1 MRYKCLVAAMIAA
14 AAAAP
19 LSAQSVTAGIEAW
32 QKSDYAG
39 AVAIW
44 RPLANSGDAAAQFNL
59 GQAYRL
65 GRGVRQDLIA
75 AQDWFDRAARKGN
88 VDAQSMLGMMLFQS
102 GNQTGGLRWLRMAAE
117 QREPHAMLI
126 YGTALFNG
134 DGIPRDPLLGYLYVT
149 RAAETGLEQAR
160 LTLQRLDEIISPEDR
175 AKALQLSLPAPAQT
189 QPPAAKPE
197 KQAAQKSVKVAS
209 TSAPPAKP
217 TKVAKAEPKAVSTA
231 KTESKPAAPAKTSP
245 RAAPAA
251 ETASKPAPRGK
262 TEPKPAPS
270 PSGAWRIQLGAFSKR
285 SSAESLFAKLSATS
299 ALNGR
304 RASYIPVESMT
315 RLQVGP
321 FETQAAA
328 RAACSALKPQP
339 CFTVKAD

>member
-44 RPLANSGDAAAQFNL
+44 RPLANRGDAAAQFNL

-65 GRGVRQDLIA
+65 GRGVQQDLVA

-88 VDAQSMLGMMLFQS
+88 VDAQAMLGMMLFQS

-134 DGIPRDPLLGYLYVT
+134 DGVPRDPLLGYLFVT

-160 LTLQRLDEIISPEDR
+160 LTLQRLDEIVPPEDR
-175 AKALQLSLPAPAQT
+175 EKALQLSLPTPAT
-189 QPPAAKPE
+189 TAPPATKPE
-197 KQAAQKSVKVAS
+197 KQAAQKPVKVAS
-209 TSAPPAKP
+209 ASMPAAKP
-217 TKVAKAEPKAVSTA
+217 AKVAKAEPKPPATPA
-231 KTESKPAAPAKTSP
+231 KPPKAAAAAATPSKAAAPVKTVSKP
-245 RAAPAA
+245 
-251 ETASKPAPRGK
+251 
-262 TEPKPAPS
+262 PS
-270 PSGAWRIQLGAFSKR
+270 ASGAWRIQLGAFSKR
-285 SSAESLFAKLSATS
+285 SSAESLFGKLSAKLS
-299 ALNGR
+299 GR
-304 RASYIPVESMT
+304 HAFYIPVGTMT

-321 FETQAAA
+321 FESQVAAQV
-328 RAACSALKPQP
+328 ACSALKPQP

>member
-44 RPLANSGDAAAQFNL
+44 RPLANRGDAAAQFNL

-65 GRGVRQDLIA
+65 GRGVQQDLVA

-88 VDAQSMLGMMLFQS
+88 VDAEAMLGMMLFQS
-102 GNQTGGLRWLRMAAE
+102 GNQTGGLRWLKMAA
-117 QREPHAMLI
+117 QQQEPHAMLI

-160 LTLQRLDEIISPEDR
+160 LTLQQLNEIVPPEDR
-175 AKALQLSLPAPAQT
+175 EKALQLSLPGPAAT
-189 QPPAAKPE
+189 PPPATKPE
-197 KQAAQKSVKVAS
+197 KQAAQKPVKVAS
-209 TSAPPAKP
+209 AATSPAKP
-217 TKVAKAEPKAVSTA
+217 AKLAKVEP
-231 KTESKPAAPAKTSP
+231 KPAAPAKTEAKP
-245 RAAPAA
+245 AAPAKTVSKAATAA
-251 ETASKPAPRGK
+251 ETKSKPAAPVKPASKPAPS
-262 TEPKPAPS
+262 A
-270 PSGAWRIQLGAFSKR
+270 SGAWRIQLGAFSKR
-285 SSAESLFAKLSATS
+285 SSAEALFGKLSAK
-299 ALNGR
+299 LNGR
-304 RASYIPVESMT
+304 RAFYIPVGSMT
-315 RLQVGP
+315 RLQAGP

-328 RAACSALKPQP
+328 QGACSALKPQP

>member
-44 RPLANSGDAAAQFNL
+44 RPLANRGDAAAQFNL

-65 GRGVRQDLIA
+65 GRGVQQDLVA

-88 VDAQSMLGMMLFQS
+88 VDAQAMLGMMLFQS

-134 DGIPRDPLLGYLYVT
+134 DGVPRDPLLGYLFVT

-160 LTLQRLDEIISPEDR
+160 LTLQRLDEIVPPEDR
-175 AKALQLSLPAPAQT
+175 EKALQLSLPTPAT
-189 QPPAAKPE
+189 TAPPATKPK
-197 KQAAQKSVKVAS
+197 KQAAQKPVKVAS
-209 TSAPPAKP
+209 ASMPAAAKP
-217 TKVAKAEPKAVSTA
+217 PKAAAAAATPSKAAAPV
-231 KTESKPAAPAKTSP
+231 KTVSKP
-245 RAAPAA
+245 
-251 ETASKPAPRGK
+251 
-262 TEPKPAPS
+262 PS
-270 PSGAWRIQLGAFSKR
+270 ASGAWRIQLGAFSKR
-285 SSAESLFAKLSATS
+285 SSAESLFGKLSAKLS
-299 ALNGR
+299 GR
-304 RASYIPVESMT
+304 HAFYIPVGTMT

-321 FETQAAA
+321 FESQAAA
-328 RAACSALKPQP
+328 QVACSALKPQP